1 MSAEHEKV
9 HSMDKYKKDGDETNA
24 LAEEI
29 MAKSA
34 KDFGKAALFIS
45 ILAVVLLAV
54 VFFGLNQNVT
64 GLRAEVAEL
73 TALKGQVAGMDARM
87 GTMDQKLGALEG
99 LPETMKKMVASQAL
113 SEMSY
118 KLDAMG
124 GQLTPAQAEI
134 LRQAKALV
142 DEVQTSLK

>member
-9 HSMDKYKKDGDETNA
+9 HPMDKYKKDGEETNA
-24 LAEEI
+24 LTQEI
-29 MAKSA
+29 MASSA

-73 TALKGQVAGMDARM
+73 GALKGQVSGMDAHM
-87 GTMDQKLGALEG
+87 GTMDQKLTALEG
-99 LPETMKKMVASQAL
+99 LPETMKKLVAGQAL

-118 KLDAMG
+118 KLDAMS
-124 GQLTPAQAEI
+124 GQLNPAQAEI

-142 DEVQTSLK
+142 DEVQSGLK

>member
-9 HSMDKYKKDGDETNA
+9 HPLDKYKKDGEETNA

-45 ILAVVLLAV
+45 VLAVVLLAV
-54 VFFGLNQNVT
+54 VFFGLNQNVM
-64 GLRAEVAEL
+64 GLREQVAEL
-73 TALKGQVAGMDARM
+73 GALKGQVADM
-87 GTMDQKLGALEG
+87 GAKVGAMDQKMAELEK
-99 LPETMKKMVASQAL
+99 LPETMKKLVASQAL

-118 KLDAMG
+118 KLEAMG
-124 GQLTPAQAEI
+124 GQLSPAQAEI

-142 DEVQTSLK
+142 DEVQSGLK